1 MLPRR
6 KTLRKLSPCSGISWR
21 HSPFA
26 LHPAQSFLEV
36 KLQLGRLQQ
45 VGIGID
51 LTSIH
56 WCWFSRPQALPGTKV
71 RRTDVTTWDNKLL
84 GWIWTGK
91 YFVLVV
97 ESNTFTSNST
107 KGRLASK
114 SFEWYHPW
122 IWFWTIRLHVAP
134 TTTTKSEG
142 RRDSRNVNAFWGIL
156 GSTNLDQAGEKW
168 RAVCKLS

>member
-91 YFVLVV
+91 YFVLVGRV
-97 ESNTFTSNST
+97 QHFHHQFNQGSIGFQILRMVSSMDLVLDNPTSCGTYDNYQ
-107 KGRLASK
+107 R
-114 SFEWYHPW
+114 
-122 IWFWTIRLHVAP
+122 
-134 TTTTKSEG
+134 
-142 RRDSRNVNAFWGIL
+142 
-156 GSTNLDQAGEKW
+156 W
-168 RAVCKLS
+168 RTPG